1 VEPGEWTHTGGGKYL
16 LFKPPQ
22 CSSPPRHWAEAH
34 PPDAALADPP
44 SPWLPPNYCSPPSA
58 LPLGGRGAQD
68 YKRLDGKVV
77 SVEELEGKDAGVRA
91 VKEAMDLYTAMV
103 VRDLQS

>member
-1 VEPGEWTHTGGGKYL
+1 VEST
-16 LFKPPQ
+16 
-22 CSSPPRHWAEAH
+22 CSSNHPSALRHLATGQRPTLRTPPLRIHQAFGY
-34 PPDAALADPP
+34 LR
-44 SPWLPPNYCSPPSA
+44 SYCSPPSA